1 MQQAR
6 LTTDDWPY
14 FYQHEP
20 GFPMIVILVSIAI
33 LIVFGWFLRQTSGKG
48 ERMNLHFLFLG
59 VGFMLLET
67 QIVSKMAL
75 LFGTTWVVNA
85 VVVSGLLC
93 LIVVANLVYTVW
105 RSVPLW
111 LAYSGLFVSLVA
123 MYAVPLE
130 KLFYESWVLRAL
142 VATLTLCTP
151 VFFAGIIFISSF
163 ERTGFRATAL
173 GSNLF
178 GSLIGGLLESSSMW
192 FGLKALA
199 ILAALVY
206 IASAAFLKDTA
217 KETQPS
223 ARLEQTHIDQ
233 PLLETETD

>member
-1 MQQAR
+1 
-6 LTTDDWPY
+6 
-14 FYQHEP
+14 
-20 GFPMIVILVSIAI
+20 
-33 LIVFGWFLRQTSGKG
+33 
-48 ERMNLHFLFLG
+48 MNLHFLFLG
-59 VGFMLLET
+59 AGFMLLET

-93 LIVVANLVYTVW
+93 LIVAANLVYTAW

-111 LAYSGLFVSLVA
+111 LSYSGLFVSLVA

-130 KLFYESWVLRAL
+130 KMFYELWMLRAL
-142 VATLTLCTP
+142 LATLTLCTP

-178 GSLIGGLLESSSMW
+178 GSLIGGLFESSSMW

-199 ILAALVY
+199 IVAALMY
-206 IASAAFLKDTA
+206 IASALFLNRNKA
-217 KETQPS
+217 KEHRGAVLSQLTS
-223 ARLEQTHIDQ
+223 
-233 PLLETETD
+233 